1 MTQENYSKTF
11 QTYVTKGKNFS
22 KFIHDNLE
30 NLVFACQEQAQ
41 CFASKEKMQDRYQA
55 CADLGY
61 KFTLQ
66 QDENGKWERK
76 RHLRNEWTAVKWIG
90 ENADLVFNTANFHE
104 WEDKK
109 FEGLR
114 GVMNA
119 VKALNKTADT
129 TIEADE
135 ADEADEYDTPIE
147 NLRVDAQLG
156 RKRSFAELL
165 KNFQDIVQAQGDD
178 FNEFLDY
185 AISEEG
191 AKITEAETAMSK

>member
-22 KFIHDNLE
+22 KFIHDNLG
-30 NLVFACQEQAQ
+30 NLVLACQEQAQ

-55 CADLGY
+55 CADKGY

-90 ENADLVFNTANFHE
+90 ENADLVLNTANFHE
-104 WEDKK
+104 WADKK

-129 TIEADE
+129 TVETDE
-135 ADEADEYDTPIE
+135 TTEGETTE
-147 NLRVDAQLG
+147 G
-156 RKRSFAELL
+156 ETTEGEKSKRTFAELL

-185 AISEEG
+185 AISAEG
-191 AKITEAETAMSK
+191 AKITEAESAMSK

>member
-1 MTQENYSKTF
+1 MTEKNYSKTF
-11 QTYVTKGKNFS
+11 QSYVTKGKNFS

-30 NLVFACQEQAQ
+30 SLVFACQEQAQ
-41 CFASKEKMQDRYQA
+41 CFATKEKMQDRYQA
-55 CADLGY
+55 CADMGY

-90 ENADLVFNTANFHE
+90 ENAELVLNTEYHHE
-104 WEDKK
+104 WKDKK

-129 TIEADE
+129 TVEADE
-135 ADEADEYDTPIE
+135 TAEAETTEAETTEGE
-147 NLRVDAQLG
+147 NS
-156 RKRSFAELL
+156 KRTFAELL

-185 AISEEG
+185 AISAEG
-191 AKITEAETAMSK
+191 AKITEAEGAMFK